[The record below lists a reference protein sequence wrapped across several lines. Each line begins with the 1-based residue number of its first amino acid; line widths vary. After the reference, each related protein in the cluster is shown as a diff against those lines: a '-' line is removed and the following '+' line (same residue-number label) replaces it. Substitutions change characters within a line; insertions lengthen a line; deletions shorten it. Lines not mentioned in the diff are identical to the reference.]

1 MEVYQDGDHYILL
14 GGHRRYNALVELL
27 MEDKIDPDVNCIIS
41 AKPKDNADEELMII
55 SSNAQRPMNDKLRL
69 MLTQQLLNILES
81 NPAKKTA
88 GMETRQWIAGY
99 LGCSARTV
107 QKYINALKGKKKED
121 FKEPSP
127 KLEYAEGLL
136 RDRLSTKVTIT
147 EKKIT
152 VSYTGI
158 DDLNRVLDL
167 MGALEKSEMLG
178 DVKNV

>member
-1 MEVYQDGDHYILL
+1 
-14 GGHRRYNALVELL
+14 

-81 NPAKKTA
+81 NPAKKPT

-107 QKYINALKGKKKED
+107 QKYINTYIG
-121 FKEPSP
+121 S
-127 KLEYAEGLL
+127 
-136 RDRLSTKVTIT
+136 
-147 EKKIT
+147 
-152 VSYTGI
+152 
-158 DDLNRVLDL
+158 
-167 MGALEKSEMLG
+167 
-178 DVKNV
+178 

>member
-1 MEVYQDGDHYILL
+1 MDSRLSGMFCKNGSKIYQ
-14 GGHRRYNALVELL
+14 
-27 MEDKIDPDVNCIIS
+27 CIKS
-41 AKPKDNADEELMII
+41 
-55 SSNAQRPMNDKLRL
+55 
-69 MLTQQLLNILES
+69 
-81 NPAKKTA
+81 
-88 GMETRQWIAGY
+88 
-99 LGCSARTV
+99 
-107 QKYINALKGKKKED
+107 KKKED

>member
-1 MEVYQDGDHYILL
+1 
-14 GGHRRYNALVELL
+14 
-27 MEDKIDPDVNCIIS
+27 
-41 AKPKDNADEELMII
+41 
-55 SSNAQRPMNDKLRL
+55 
-69 MLTQQLLNILES
+69 
-81 NPAKKTA
+81 
-88 GMETRQWIAGY
+88 METRQWIAGY